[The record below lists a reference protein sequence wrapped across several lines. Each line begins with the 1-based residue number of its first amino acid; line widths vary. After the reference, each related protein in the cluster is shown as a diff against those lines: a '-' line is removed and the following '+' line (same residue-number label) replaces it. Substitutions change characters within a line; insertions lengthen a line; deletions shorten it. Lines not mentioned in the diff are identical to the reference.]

1 MMILLAAAA
10 GVLVGALVAWLLRQS
25 RIHALERELAKF
37 EARGE
42 AAEKSRLEMER
53 TVESLARK
61 ALEQNNES
69 FLRLAKESLQ
79 SHQVQAKS
87 HIEAL
92 VKPIN
97 DALKKTETQIQEI
110 ERDRHRAFGS
120 IGEQLKL
127 MSETQI
133 RLQNETQNLVK
144 ALRRPEVRGQWG
156 EMTLKRLAELAGMV
170 EHCDFF
176 EQENI
181 TTAEGRLR
189 PDMIVRLPDERE
201 LVVDVKTPLDA
212 YLNAME
218 ATDDTSRETALTQH
232 ARKVRE
238 RVNELAKKEYWNQFR
253 RSPDFVILFIPGDQF
268 LATALD
274 RDPAL
279 IDDALR
285 QKVML
290 ATPTSFVALLKAV
303 AYGWRQVALAENA
316 ETIRTLA
323 EDLYGRLA
331 TFAGHL
337 DKTGKSLNNAV
348 EHYNKAVGSM
358 ERNVLP
364 GARKFTE
371 LGVHPKK
378 ELGNLDPLE
387 VQPRRIESVD
397 STED

>member
-1 MMILLAAAA
+1 MMYFFAAGA
-10 GVLVGALVAWLLRQS
+10 GVLLGVLIAWLFRQS

-42 AAEKSRLEMER
+42 AAERSRQELER

-97 DALKKTETQIQEI
+97 DALRKTESQIEEI
-110 ERDRHRAFGS
+110 ERNRQRAFGS

-127 MSETQI
+127 MSETQV

-170 EHCDFF
+170 EHCDFY
-176 EQENI
+176 EQENV

-218 ATDDTSRETALTQH
+218 ATDDAVREAALTQH

-238 RVNELAKKEYWNQFR
+238 RVNELAKKEYWSQFK

-274 RDPAL
+274 RDSAL

-397 STED
+397 SAED